1 MPSIKKDDINLG
13 IDYCLKNDLFK
24 ELNDL
29 YNSIPNGDCIGCG
42 KCCMESVGANLVEF
56 LNIYNYLNENNYIYN
71 IVMEKIL
78 DYYFLEYKEKR
89 SCPFKDSS
97 NRCLIYDVRPLNCRI
112 YGHWTKTDYNKNYDR
127 IKKDNIEFAKY
138 MSDEHNIKIEDDIL
152 NYKIEY
158 CKKFKPSIDYMNKEE
173 RMNYYDKG
181 IVIDSKLY
189 SKGIMDIEFRDRGI
203 VEYFIESIFFNSVAS
218 NIRMNITKN
227 NSYKVLKRVKTLVL
241 REEG

>member
-56 LNIYNYLNENNYIYN
+56 LNIYNYLNENKNIHN

-78 DYYFLEYKEKR
+78 DYYFQEYKEKMP
-89 SCPFKDSS
+89 CPFKDSN
-97 NRCLIYDVRPLNCRI
+97 NRCLIYEARPLNCRI
-112 YGHWTKTDYNKNYDR
+112 YGHWKKEDYNKNYDR
-127 IKKDNIEFAKY
+127 IKKDNIEFARY
-138 MSDEHNIKIEDDIL
+138 MGDEHNIKIGENIL

-158 CKKFKPSIDYMNKEE
+158 CENFKPSLDYMNKDE
-173 RMNYYDKG
+173 RMKYYDKG

-189 SKGIMDIEFRDRGI
+189 SKGIMDIDFRDRGI
-203 VEYFIESIFFNSVAS
+203 VEYFIESIFFNNVAS

-227 NSYKVLKRVKTLVL
+227 NSNKVLKRVKALVL
-241 REEG
+241 